1 MTHFA
6 CFSAGRHAALLHRR
20 TSAVVVTNAFSMS
33 VLAYVWCL
41 RCFRFGGA
49 DVLRPHNSDGSVG
62 NYGLQDQRLGLQWV
76 RDNIKAF
83 GGDPSRVMLFGESA
97 GAGSTSV
104 HLLTPR
110 SAGLFHAA
118 AMESGP
124 IAPWVATPLP
134 KAQSWFDSIVAAS
147 PCAGNNNDALLQCL
161 LVR

>member
-1 MTHFA
+1 MQLRNARHVSRFLNTH
-6 CFSAGRHAALLHRR
+6 
-20 TSAVVVTNAFSMS
+20 AVFRERVYPWPNRPVPAD
-33 VLAYVWCL
+33 
-41 RCFRFGGA
+41 RFGSA
-49 DVLRPHNSDGSVG
+49 DVLRQHSSDGSVG

-76 RDNIKAF
+76 HDNIKAF

-97 GAGSTSV
+97 GAGSTSL

-124 IAPWVATPLP
+124 IAPWVAAPLSV
-134 KAQSWFDSIVAAS
+134 AQQLFDVLVANTS
-147 PCAGNNNDALLQCL
+147 CAGSGVDTLLQCL